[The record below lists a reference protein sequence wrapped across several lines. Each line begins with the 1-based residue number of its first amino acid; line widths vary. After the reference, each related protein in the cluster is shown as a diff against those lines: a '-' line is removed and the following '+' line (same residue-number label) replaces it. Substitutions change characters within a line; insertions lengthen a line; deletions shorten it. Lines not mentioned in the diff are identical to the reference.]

1 MINFLN
7 DLTYI
12 GNELFLL
19 FSSYFIL
26 LFTLRVP
33 EIEQRYNFGYLYLT
47 IFAITTAWN
56 FIMLLIILAHDLKDG
71 LRLKSMKTVAIR
83 KKYLKDQMRPENI
96 SLR

>member
-12 GNELFLL
+12 GNEMFLL

-33 EIEQRYNFGYLYLT
+33 EIEQRYNFGYLYLG
-47 IFAITTAWN
+47 IFAIVTAWN
-56 FIMLLIILAHDLKDG
+56 FVMLLIVLANDLKEG
-71 LRLKSMKTVAIR
+71 LRLKSLKTVAIR
-83 KKYLKDQMRPENI
+83 KKYLKD
-96 SLR
+96 